1 MCFKMAV
8 ILKQLMEYFSKTP
21 WIKAE
26 TLNFNHILIAWLKI
40 HCDGVQRQNLKKN
53 NLIVQIFM
61 DRPLP

>member
-1 MCFKMAV
+1 MAV
-8 ILKQLMEYFSKTP
+8 IPKQLMEYFSKTP

-26 TLNFNHILIAWLKI
+26 TLHFNHILIAWLKI
-40 HCDGVQRQNLKKN
+40 HCDGVQRQNFKKN

>member
-26 TLNFNHILIAWLKI
+26 TLHFNHILIAWLKI
-40 HCDGVQRQNLKKN
+40 HCDGVQRQNFKKK

>member
-1 MCFKMAV
+1 MAV
-8 ILKQLMEYFSKTP
+8 IPKQLMEYFSKTP

-26 TLNFNHILIAWLKI
+26 TLHFNHILIAWLKI
-40 HCDGVQRQNLKKN
+40 HCDGVQRQNLKKK

>member
-1 MCFKMAV
+1 MAV
-8 ILKQLMEYFSKTP
+8 IPKQLMEYFSKTP

-26 TLNFNHILIAWLKI
+26 TLHFNHILIAWLKI